1 MRDLKVNEPL
11 ITIGITTYNCAS
23 TIRRAVESALHQK
36 WVNKEIVIV
45 DDCSSK
51 DTLVELKKLS
61 QEAELVR
68 VFYQTEN
75 RGVAAT
81 RNRIIEEARGE
92 WIVFFDDDDE
102 SDPDRIELQ
111 WKRCVDYEKQFANG
125 SPSICHTSRVLK
137 YLNGE
142 QMVAGTKGT
151 LEGKAAPHGVAV
163 AENIILGTPM
173 HDGRGSC
180 ATCSQMARRSTYK
193 ELGGFDE
200 RFRRSEDTE
209 FNVRVAKA
217 GGHFVGI
224 AKPLVIQ
231 HMTKTSEKNL
241 DDELFYQQ
249 LLLKTHKDIADKHGQ
264 YRFCTE
270 WLRLKYM
277 WLRRRYAVCFW
288 DVVKLGL
295 RHPLHSLRRV
305 INGWHNLSHNKTF
318 ARFHNE

>member
-68 VFYQTEN
+68 VFYQAEN

-102 SDPDRIELQ
+102 SHPDRIEIQ

-125 SPSICHTSRVLK
+125 SPAICHTSRVLK

-142 QMVAGTKGT
+142 QMIAGTKGT
-151 LEGKAAPHGVAV
+151 LEGESAPRGVAV

-173 HDGRGSC
+173 HDGQGSC
-180 ATCSQMARRSTYK
+180 ATCSQMARRSTYI

-217 GGHFVGI
+217 GGHFIGI

-231 HMTKTSEKNL
+231 YMIKTGEKNL
-241 DDELFYQQ
+241 DDELHYQK
-249 LLLKTHKDIADKHGQ
+249 LLLKTHKDVADEHGQ
-264 YRFCTE
+264 YEFCKE
-270 WLRLKYM
+270 WLDLKYM
-277 WLRRRYAVCFW
+277 WLKRCRSAFFW
-288 DVVKLGL
+288 GICQLSL
-295 RHPLHSLRRV
+295 RHPILLLRRAFA
-305 INGWHNLSHNKTF
+305 GRHNLTVNRAY

>member
-1 MRDLKVNEPL
+1 MRVLKVNEPL

-45 DDCSSK
+45 DDCSSE
-51 DTLVELKKLS
+51 DTLVQLNKLS
-61 QEAELVR
+61 QEVGLIRA
-68 VFYQTEN
+68 FYQVEN

-102 SDPDRIELQ
+102 SLPDRIESQ

-125 SPSICHTSRVLK
+125 SPSICHTSRVIK
-137 YLNGE
+137 YSGGE
-142 QMVAGTKGT
+142 QMIAGTKGG
-151 LEGKAAPHGVAV
+151 LEGEAAPHGVAV

-173 HDGRGSC
+173 HGGRGSC
-180 ATCSQMARRSTYK
+180 ATCSQMARRSAYK

-231 HMTKTSEKNL
+231 HMTKTGEKNL
-241 DDELFYQQ
+241 DDELYYQ
-249 LLLKTHKDIADKHGQ
+249 LLLLETHRDVADSHGQ
-264 YRFCTE
+264 YEFCEE
-270 WLRLKYM
+270 WLRLKNM
-277 WLRRRYAVCFW
+277 WLRRRRAACFW
-288 DVVKLGL
+288 GILKLGL
-295 RHPLHSLRRV
+295 RHPLHSLRRA
-305 INGWHNLSHNKTF
+305 INGWHNLSQNRAY
-318 ARFHNE
+318 ARFHHE

>member
-102 SDPDRIELQ
+102 SDPDRIQIQ
-111 WKRCVDYEKQFANG
+111 WERCVDYERSFANG
-125 SPSICHTSRVLK
+125 SPSICHTSRLLK

-142 QMVAGTKGT
+142 QMIVGTKGT
-151 LEGKAAPHGVAV
+151 LEGESAPHGVAV

-173 HDGRGSC
+173 HDGHGSC
-180 ATCSQMARRSTYK
+180 ATCSQMARRSTYM

-217 GGHFVGI
+217 GGHFIGI

-231 HMTKTSEKNL
+231 HMTNTGEKNL
-241 DDELFYQQ
+241 DDELYYQQ
-249 LLLKTHKDIADKHGQ
+249 LLLKTHKDVAEKHGQ
-264 YRFCTE
+264 YEFCKE
-270 WLRLKYM
+270 WLSLKYT
-277 WLRRRYAVCFW
+277 WLSRCRTAFFW
-288 DVVKLGL
+288 DICKLSL
-295 RHPLHSLRRV
+295 RHPILLLRRAFA
-305 INGWHNLSHNKTF
+305 GRHNLRANRAY